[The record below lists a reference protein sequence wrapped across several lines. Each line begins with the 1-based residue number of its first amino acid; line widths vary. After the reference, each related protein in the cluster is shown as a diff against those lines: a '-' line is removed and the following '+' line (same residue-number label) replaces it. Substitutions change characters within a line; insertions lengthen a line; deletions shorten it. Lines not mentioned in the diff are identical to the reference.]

1 MTIKKRNTIGLVIE
15 ITKTLLTLKKGDM
28 KKDTLRTILTLVA
41 TLIATFFSIAPEV
54 LNQVID
60 LTIILVSTATA
71 LYQVVLS
78 ILRPA
83 DDEIPQ
89 EVAQELENLR
99 KAK

>member
-15 ITKTLLTLKKGDM
+15 ITKTLFTLKKGDM

-41 TLIATFFSIAPEV
+41 TLVATFFSIAPEV
-54 LNQVID
+54 LNQVVD
-60 LTIILVSTATA
+60 LTIILVATATA

-83 DDEIPQ
+83 DDEVPQ
-89 EVAQELENLR
+89 EIAQELENLR

>member
-1 MTIKKRNTIGLVIE
+1 MTVKKRNTIGLVIE

-41 TLIATFFSIAPEV
+41 TLLATFFSIAPEV
-54 LNQVID
+54 LNQVVD
-60 LTIILVSTATA
+60 LAIILVSTATA
-71 LYQVVLS
+71 LYQVILS
-78 ILRPA
+78 IFRPA

-89 EVAQELENLR
+89 DVVEELENLR